1 MRVEVKVWQMG
12 LMSMELVRG
21 WEETREGRK
30 AGAETE
36 GRFGRGGREEG
47 EGGRAAEEEEGSE
60 EAGWGGRE
68 GR

>member
-21 WEETREGRK
+21 WEETGEGKK

-60 EAGWGGRE
+60 EAGWVGRE
-68 GR
+68 GT